1 MQSKIYVINSRGER
15 KPFSSR
21 KVCRSARRVGATPSF
36 AEEIARTI
44 KKEAYPEIR
53 TSEIFKRVKKMLKK
67 EKPGSALKFSLK
79 KAMRRLGPTGFP
91 FEKYIGEILSRS
103 GYDVKLNRII
113 PGHCC
118 SYEID
123 FLAKKDNILYVG
135 ECKYRNLAGGVV
147 HSDIALANYARF
159 IDIEQGNFLKKK
171 SNHYF
176 EPENKIKSIL
186 VTNTK
191 FTSRAVRYSECV
203 GVNLLGW
210 NYPKNEGL
218 ERLID
223 QKKLYP
229 ITILDSLKQY
239 MSSIFVE
246 KRMMLVHNLLEID
259 PEKFSKENKIPKNH
273 LLKVIG
279 EARVLIKE

>member
-1 MQSKIYVINSRGER
+1 MQNKVYIINSKGE
-15 KPFSSR
+15 KELFSLK
-21 KVCRSARRVGATPSF
+21 KVCRSAKRVGASPSF
-36 AEEIARTI
+36 AREIAGTI
-44 KKEAYPEIR
+44 EKEIYPGIK
-53 TSEIFKRVKKMLKK
+53 TSEIFSKVKRMLKK

-103 GYDVKLNRII
+103 GYDVKLNQII

-123 FLAKKDNILYVG
+123 FLAKKNNILYVG

-147 HSDIALANYARF
+147 HSDKALANYARF

-176 EPENKIKSIL
+176 GPENKIQSIL

-223 QKKLYP
+223 QKRLYP

-279 EARVLIKE
+279 EARALIKE